1 MVLFCYISLS
11 GRLVVQSLYLRYE
24 YRAFT
29 MYDLEEGEQVRKKD
43 NGSCVRGPGKAND
56 AFESS
61 VAEIPGDER

>member
-1 MVLFCYISLS
+1 M
-11 GRLVVQSLYLRYE
+11 QSLYLRFE

-29 MYDLEEGEQVRKKD
+29 MYDLEEGGQVRIKD